1 MRCDGV
7 SETLDR
13 LAGRPGRA
21 SLDRPS
27 PPATTIGSMPDK
39 PNRLAAE
46 TSPYL
51 LQHADNPV
59 DWYAWG
65 PEALAR
71 AAHTDRPIFLS
82 IGYAA
87 CHWCHVMERESF
99 EDPETAN
106 VLNAGFVSIKVDRE
120 ERPDLDAV
128 YMAAL
133 QSMTGGGGWPMSLF
147 LTADGRPFYGGTY
160 YPRDPRYGMP
170 SFRQVLAA
178 VTTSWAER
186 RADVEAA
193 ADRLTAELRGRATG
207 RADEPRTEPEE
218 IRPVSPSRVAR
229 EPEVVRLPGRQ
240 PNESQGR
247 VVARALDRL
256 VADFDFQHGGWGGPP
271 RFPQPAVIELLLR
284 RARDASVDETL
295 RAAVR
300 ALDVMADGGI
310 HDQIGGGFH
319 RYATDTDWLV
329 PHFEKMLYD
338 NAQLARVYLH
348 AYQLT
353 GEPRLREVAETTL
366 DYLVREM
373 RTPDGLFAASQDA
386 DTDGIEGRTYV
397 WTLDEVAAVLAGTE
411 ADTGAADGPNPEPAP
426 HDQEPNIAELFASAY
441 GVTEGGNWE
450 RRTIL
455 SRVAGDE
462 QVAAL
467 YGLPTQK
474 VTRRLEFTRR
484 VLLERR
490 ISRPQP
496 ALDDKAVTAWNG
508 LALAAFAEAI
518 PVLERQADLAVAEGV
533 AEAALSL
540 LRGPDGR
547 LARSFRLGRTTGQGG
562 LDDYACLADGLL
574 CLYEATFDERWLVAA
589 SELVGV
595 VEREFADGAGGWF
608 DTAVDAEPLIIRPKE
623 TQDGATPS
631 GGAATAAVMLRL
643 AELTGDGRLRDAA
656 ERALGQMEQVAARY
670 PRAFPAWLG
679 ALDFASAPVAQV
691 AIVGDPAAADTRA
704 LLAVA
709 RRGFQPYR
717 VLALGN
723 SASNTPDLLRGRSA
737 IDGRATAYVCHGFA
751 CRRPVTEPAE
761 LAAELA

>member
-1 MRCDGV
+1 MP
-7 SETLDR
+7 ET
-13 LAGRPGRA
+13 
-21 SLDRPS
+21 
-27 PPATTIGSMPDK
+27 

-51 LQHADNPV
+51 LQHAHNPV

-71 AAHTDRPIFLS
+71 AAQADRPIFLS

-99 EDPETAN
+99 EDPETADL
-106 VLNAGFVSIKVDRE
+106 LNAGFVSIKVDRE

-147 LTADGRPFYGGTY
+147 LTPDGRPFYGGTY
-160 YPRDPRYGMP
+160 FPRDPRSGMP

-178 VTTSWAER
+178 VTTSWAEGR
-186 RADVEAA
+186 GDLEAA
-193 ADRLTAELRGRATG
+193 ADRLTAKLRGRATG

-218 IRPVSPSRVAR
+218 VRPVSGDRVVG
-229 EPEVVRLPGRQ
+229 EPEVVRLPGRR
-240 PNESQGR
+240 PNEPQTG
-247 VVARALDRL
+247 VVAAAVERL
-256 VADFDFQHGGWGGPP
+256 VADFDFEHGGWGGPP

-284 RARDASVDETL
+284 RARDASNDETL
-295 RAAVR
+295 REAVR
-300 ALDVMADGGI
+300 ALDIMADGGI

-319 RYATDTDWLV
+319 RYATDSDWLV

-353 GEPRLREVAETTL
+353 SEPRFREVAETTL

-373 RTPDGLFAASQDA
+373 QTPDGLFAASQDA
-386 DTDGIEGRTYV
+386 DTDGIEGATYV
-397 WTLDEVAAVLAGTE
+397 WTLDEVASVLAGPA
-411 ADTGAADGPNPEPAP
+411 ADAGPADGPSPEPAQRDEGP
-426 HDQEPNIAELFASAY
+426 GLAELFASAY
-441 GVTEGGNWE
+441 GVTTGGNWE
-450 RRTIL
+450 GRTIL
-455 SRVAGDE
+455 SRVASDE
-462 QVAAL
+462 QDAAQFELPAQEVA
-467 YGLPTQK
+467 
-474 VTRRLEFTRR
+474 RRLELARCL
-484 VLLERR
+484 LLERR
-490 ISRPQP
+490 TSRLQP
-496 ALDDKAVTAWNG
+496 ALDDKAITAWNG

-518 PVLERQADLAVAEGV
+518 PVLERQADLAVAEGI
-533 AEAALSL
+533 AEAALGL

-547 LARSFRLGRTTGQGG
+547 LARSFRSGRTTGRGG

-589 SELVGV
+589 SELIGV
-595 VEREFADGAGGWF
+595 VEREFADAAGGWF
-608 DTAVDAEPLIIRPKE
+608 DTSNGADQLIVRPKE

-631 GGAATAAVMLRL
+631 GSAAAAAVMLRL
-643 AELTGDGRLRDAA
+643 AELTGDGSLRDAA
-656 ERALGQMEQVAARY
+656 ERALGQMGQVAVRY

-679 ALDFASAPVAQV
+679 ALDFATAAVAQV
-691 AIVGDPAAADTRA
+691 AIVGDPGAADTRA
-704 LLAVA
+704 MLTVA
-709 RRGFQPYR
+709 RSGFQPYR
-717 VLALGN
+717 VLTLGSPESSTLALL
-723 SASNTPDLLRGRSA
+723 SGRSA
-737 IDGRATAYVCHGFA
+737 IGGRATAYVCHGFA
-751 CRRPVTEPAE
+751 CRRPVSEPAD

>member
-1 MRCDGV
+1 M
-7 SETLDR
+7 SET
-13 LAGRPGRA
+13 
-21 SLDRPS
+21 
-27 PPATTIGSMPDK
+27 

-51 LQHADNPV
+51 LQHAHNPV

-65 PEALAR
+65 PEALTR
-71 AAHTDRPIFLS
+71 AAHADRPIFLS

-99 EDPETAN
+99 EDPETADL
-106 VLNAGFVSIKVDRE
+106 LNAGFVSIKVDRE
-120 ERPDLDAV
+120 ERPDLDSV

-147 LTADGRPFYGGTY
+147 LTPDGRPFYGGTY
-160 YPRDPRYGMP
+160 YPRNPRYGMP

-178 VTTSWAER
+178 VGTSWAER
-186 RADVEAA
+186 RADLEAA

-218 IRPVSPSRVAR
+218 VRPGSDDGVVG
-229 EPEVVRLPGRQ
+229 EPEVVRLPGRR
-240 PNESQGR
+240 PTESQGR
-247 VVARALDRL
+247 VVAAAVERL
-256 VADFDFQHGGWGGPP
+256 VADFDFEHGGWGGPP

-284 RARDASVDETL
+284 RARDPSDGQIL
-295 RAAVR
+295 RAAVC

-319 RYATDTDWLV
+319 RYATDSDWLV

-353 GEPRLREVAETTL
+353 GEPRFREVVETTL

-397 WTLDEVAAVLAGTE
+397 WTLDEVAAVLAGT
-411 ADTGAADGPNPEPAP
+411 AADPGPTDDPNSEPAP
-426 HDQEPNIAELFASAY
+426 GDSAPGLTELLAAAY
-441 GVTEGGNWE
+441 SVTPGGNWE
-450 RRTIL
+450 GRTVL
-455 SRVAGDE
+455 SRTVSDE

-467 YGLPTQK
+467 YGLSEQE
-474 VTRRLEFTRR
+474 VARRLELARR
-484 VLLERR
+484 LLLERR
-490 ISRPQP
+490 NSRPQP

-518 PVLERQADLAVAEGV
+518 PVLERPADLSVAQGI
-533 AEAALSL
+533 AEAALRL

-547 LARSFRLGRTTGQGG
+547 PARSFRSGRTAGPGG

-574 CLYEATFDERWLVAA
+574 CLYEATFEERWLVAA
-589 SELVGV
+589 GELASLM
-595 VEREFADGAGGWF
+595 EREFADASGGWF
-608 DTAVDAEPLIIRPKE
+608 DTASDTEPLIVRPKE

-631 GGAATAAVMLRL
+631 GGAAAAAVMLRL
-643 AELTGDGRLRDAA
+643 AELTGDGHLRDSA
-656 ERALGQMEQVAARY
+656 ERALGQMEQVATRY
-670 PRAFPAWLG
+670 PRAFAAWLR
-679 ALDFASAPVAQV
+679 ALDFASSPVAQV
-691 AIVGDPAAADTRA
+691 AIVGDPGAVDTRA

-709 RRGFQPYR
+709 RSGFQPNR
-717 VLALGN
+717 VLTLGN
-723 SASNTPDLLRGRSA
+723 SESSTLELLRGRSA

>member
-1 MRCDGV
+1 M
-7 SETLDR
+7 SET
-13 LAGRPGRA
+13 
-21 SLDRPS
+21 
-27 PPATTIGSMPDK
+27 

-51 LQHADNPV
+51 LQHAHNPV

-71 AAHTDRPIFLS
+71 AARADRPIFLS

-99 EDPETAN
+99 EDPETAD
-106 VLNAGFVSIKVDRE
+106 VLNAGFVAIKVDRE

-133 QSMTGGGGWPMSLF
+133 QAMTGGGGWPMSLF
-147 LTADGRPFYGGTY
+147 LMPDGRPFYGGTY

-193 ADRLTAELRGRATG
+193 ADRLTAELRVRGAG
-207 RADEPRTEPEE
+207 RADEPRTEFEE
-218 IRPVSPSRVAR
+218 IRPESPTRVAR
-229 EPEVVRLPGRQ
+229 EPEAVRLPGRH
-240 PNESQGR
+240 PTESQGR
-247 VVARALDRL
+247 VVTEAVERL
-256 VADFDFQHGGWGGPP
+256 VADFDFEHGGWGGPP

-284 RARDASVDETL
+284 RARANSDDETL

-300 ALDVMADGGI
+300 ALNVMADGGI

-319 RYATDTDWLV
+319 RYATDADWLV

-348 AYQLT
+348 AYQVT
-353 GEPRLREVAETTL
+353 GEPCFREVAESTL
-366 DYLVREM
+366 DYLVRDM

-397 WTLDEVAAVLAGTE
+397 WTLDEVAAALAGM
-411 ADTGAADGPNPEPAP
+411 AADARPPRDPNTGPELRSRDEEPGLVA
-426 HDQEPNIAELFASAY
+426 LVASAY
-441 GVTEGGNWE
+441 GVTAAGNWE
-450 RRTIL
+450 GRTIL
-455 SRVAGDE
+455 SRVASDE
-462 QVAAL
+462 QVASL
-467 YGLPTQK
+467 HGLPAQE
-474 VTRRLEFTRR
+474 VARRLELARR
-484 VLLERR
+484 LLLERR
-490 ISRPQP
+490 NSRSQP

-508 LALAAFAEAI
+508 LALAAFAEAT
-518 PVLERQADLAVAEGV
+518 PVLERPADRAVAEGI
-533 AEAALSL
+533 AEAALRL

-547 LARSFRLGRTTGQGG
+547 LARSFRSSRATGKGG

-574 CLYEATFDERWLVAA
+574 CLYEATFDERWLIAT

-595 VEREFADGAGGWF
+595 TEREFADAAGGWF
-608 DTAVDAEPLIIRPKE
+608 DTATDAESLIVRPKE

-631 GGAATAAVMLRL
+631 GSAAAAAVILRL
-643 AELTGDGRLRDAA
+643 AELTGDGRLRDSA
-656 ERALGQMEQVAARY
+656 ERALGQMEKVAARY
-670 PRAFPAWLG
+670 TRAFPAWLQ
-679 ALDFASAPVAQV
+679 ALDFASTPVAQV
-691 AIVGDPAAADTRA
+691 AIVGDPEAADARA

-717 VLALGN
+717 VLTLGH
-723 SASNTPDLLRGRSA
+723 SESSTLDLLRGRSE
-737 IDGRATAYVCHGFA
+737 IDGRATAYVCHGLA

>member
-1 MRCDGV
+1 M
-7 SETLDR
+7 SET
-13 LAGRPGRA
+13 
-21 SLDRPS
+21 
-27 PPATTIGSMPDK
+27 

-51 LQHADNPV
+51 LQHAHNPV

-71 AAHTDRPIFLS
+71 AAQADRPIFLS

-99 EDPETAN
+99 EDPETADI
-106 VLNAGFVSIKVDRE
+106 LNAGFVSIKVDRE

-133 QSMTGGGGWPMSLF
+133 QAMTGGGGWPMSLF
-147 LTADGRPFYGGTY
+147 LTVDGRPFYGGTY
-160 YPRDPRYGMP
+160 FPRDQRHGMP

-178 VTTSWAER
+178 VATSWAER
-186 RADVEAA
+186 RADLEAA
-193 ADRLTAELRGRATG
+193 ADRLTAELKGRATG

-218 IRPVSPSRVAR
+218 VRAESPAQVAG
-229 EPEVVRLPGRQ
+229 EPEVVRLPRRH
-240 PNESQGR
+240 PTESRGR
-247 VVARALDRL
+247 VVAAAVERL
-256 VADFDFQHGGWGGPP
+256 VADFDFGHGGWGGPP

-284 RARDASVDETL
+284 RARAASDDETL

-319 RYATDTDWLV
+319 RYATDSDWLV

-353 GEPRLREVAETTL
+353 GERRFKEVVETTL

-386 DTDGIEGRTYV
+386 DTDGIEGQTYV
-397 WTLDEVAAVLAGTE
+397 WTLDEVTAVLGKTSAGAE
-411 ADTGAADGPNPEPAP
+411 PGRDPGAGRGQRPRDEEPGL
-426 HDQEPNIAELFASAY
+426 AELSASAY
-441 GVTEGGNWE
+441 GVTAAGNWE
-450 RRTIL
+450 GRTIL
-455 SRVAGDE
+455 SRVASDE
-462 QVAAL
+462 QVAAQF
-467 YGLPTQK
+467 GLHSQE
-474 VTRRLEFTRR
+474 VSGRLELARRL
-484 VLLERR
+484 LLERR

-508 LALAAFAEAI
+508 LALTAFAEAI
-518 PVLERQADLAVAEGV
+518 PVLGRKADLAVAEGI
-533 AEAALSL
+533 AEAALGL

-547 LARSFRLGRTTGQGG
+547 LARSFRSGRTTGCGG

-574 CLYEATFDERWLVAA
+574 CLYEATFEERWLVAA
-589 SELVGV
+589 GELIGV
-595 VEREFADGAGGWF
+595 VEREFADAAGGWF
-608 DTAVDAEPLIIRPKE
+608 DTAGDAEPLIVRPKE

-631 GGAATAAVMLRL
+631 GGAAAAAVLLRL
-643 AELTGDGRLRDAA
+643 AELTGNERLRDAA

-691 AIVGDPAAADTRA
+691 AIVGDPGAADTQA

-709 RRGFQPYR
+709 RSGFQPYR

-723 SASNTPDLLRGRSA
+723 AESSTLELLRGRAA
-737 IDGRATAYVCHGFA
+737 IGGRATAYVCHGFA
-751 CRRPVTEPAE
+751 CRRPVTEPSE

>member
-1 MRCDGV
+1 M
-7 SETLDR
+7 SET
-13 LAGRPGRA
+13 
-21 SLDRPS
+21 
-27 PPATTIGSMPDK
+27 

-51 LQHADNPV
+51 LQHAHNPV
-59 DWYAWG
+59 DWYPWG

-71 AAHTDRPIFLS
+71 ARQADRPVFLS

-99 EDPETAN
+99 EDPETAAI
-106 VLNAGFVSIKVDRE
+106 LNAGFVSIKVDRE

-147 LTADGRPFYGGTY
+147 LTPDGRPFYGGTY
-160 YPRDPRYGMP
+160 FPRDPRYGMP
-170 SFRQVLAA
+170 AFRQVLAA
-178 VTTSWAER
+178 VTASWAER
-186 RADVEAA
+186 RAVIEAA

-207 RADEPRTEPEE
+207 RSDESETKPQDAGSTASGGS
-218 IRPVSPSRVAR
+218 VG
-229 EPEVVRLPGRQ
+229 EPEVVRLPGGRA
-240 PNESQGR
+240 NERRS
-247 VVARALDRL
+247 ALIEAAVERL
-256 VADFDFQHGGWGGPP
+256 VADFDFEHGGWGGPP
-271 RFPQPAVIELLLR
+271 RFPQPAVIDLLLR
-284 RARDASVDETL
+284 RARAVSDDRVL

-353 GEPRLREVAETTL
+353 GAPRFRAVVETTL
-366 DYLVREM
+366 DYLAREM
-373 RTPDGLFAASQDA
+373 RTTEGLFATSQDA
-386 DTDGIEGRTYV
+386 DTDGTEGGTYV
-397 WTLDEVAAVLAGTE
+397 WTRDEVATVLGGTAAGP
-411 ADTGAADGPNPEPAP
+411 ADDPRAEPVLQSLDPGLAA
-426 HDQEPNIAELFASAY
+426 LFESAY
-441 GVTEGGNWE
+441 GVTAAGNWE
-450 RRTIL
+450 GRTIL
-455 SRVAGDE
+455 SRVASDE

-467 YGLPTQK
+467 CGRPVQE
-474 VTRRLEFTRR
+474 VTSRLELARRL
-484 VLLERR
+484 LLERR
-490 ISRPQP
+490 NSRPQP

-508 LALAAFAEAI
+508 LALAAFAEAV
-518 PVLERQADLAVAEGV
+518 PVLERQADLAVAEAV
-533 AEAALSL
+533 AETAVRL

-547 LARSFRLGRTTGQGG
+547 LARSFRAGRTTGRGS

-574 CLYEATFDERWLVAA
+574 SLYEATFETRWLVAA
-589 SELVGV
+589 SELAGV
-595 VEREFADGAGGWF
+595 VEREFADAAGGWF
-608 DTAVDAEPLIIRPKE
+608 DTASDAEPLVVRPKE

-631 GGAATAAVMLRL
+631 GGAAAAAVMLRL

-656 ERALGQMEQVAARY
+656 ERAVGQMERLATRY

-679 ALDFASAPVAQV
+679 ALDFASAQVSQV
-691 AIVGDPAAADTRA
+691 AIVGDPRAADTGT

-709 RRGFQPYR
+709 RRGFQPYM

-723 SASNTPDLLRGRSA
+723 PDSSTPDLLRGRVA

-761 LAAELA
+761 LAAELASNRPLPDRRRSGARID

>member
-1 MRCDGV
+1 M
-7 SETLDR
+7 
-13 LAGRPGRA
+13 PG
-21 SLDRPS
+21 
-27 PPATTIGSMPDK
+27 T

-51 LQHADNPV
+51 LQHAHNPV

-65 PEALAR
+65 AEALAR
-71 AAHTDRPIFLS
+71 AAHADRPIFLS

-99 EDPETAN
+99 EDPETAD
-106 VLNAGFVSIKVDRE
+106 VLNAGFVAIKVDRE

-147 LTADGRPFYGGTY
+147 LTPDGRPFYGGTY
-160 YPRDPRYGMP
+160 FPRDPRYGMP

-193 ADRLTAELRGRATG
+193 ADRLTAELQGRATG
-207 RADEPRTEPEE
+207 RADEPRTETEELRPE
-218 IRPVSPSRVAR
+218 SPARVVG
-229 EPEVVRLPGRQ
+229 EPDVVRLPGRR
-240 PNESQGR
+240 PNEPQGG
-247 VVARALDRL
+247 VVSAAVERL
-256 VADFDFQHGGWGGPP
+256 VADFDFEHGGWGGPP
-271 RFPQPAVIELLLR
+271 RFPQPAVIDLVLR
-284 RARDASVDETL
+284 RARAAPDDRVLAT
-295 RAAVR
+295 AVR

-353 GEPRLREVAETTL
+353 GEPRFREVVQTTL
-366 DYLVREM
+366 DYLAREM

-397 WTLDEVAAVLAGTE
+397 WTLDEVAAVLAGAT
-411 ADTGAADGPNPEPAP
+411 ADAGPADGPNPEPAP
-426 HDQEPNIAELFASAY
+426 RDEQPGIYELFASAY
-441 GVTEGGNWE
+441 GVTAAGNWE
-450 RRTIL
+450 GRTIL
-455 SRVAGDE
+455 SRVASDE

-467 YGLPTQK
+467 HGLTARE
-474 VTRRLEFTRR
+474 VSRRLELARR
-484 VLLERR
+484 LLLERR
-490 ISRPQP
+490 NSRPQP

-518 PVLERQADLAVAEGV
+518 PVLERSADLAVAQGI
-533 AEAALSL
+533 AEAALRL
-540 LRGPDGR
+540 LRSPDGR
-547 LARSFRLGRTTGQGG
+547 LARSFRSGRTAGRGG

-574 CLYEATFDERWLVAA
+574 CLYEATFEERWLVAA
-589 SELVGV
+589 GELVGV
-595 VEREFADGAGGWF
+595 VERDFADAAGGWF
-608 DTAVDAEPLIIRPKE
+608 DAASDAEPLIVRPKE

-631 GGAATAAVMLRL
+631 GGAAAAAVILRL

-670 PRAFPAWLG
+670 PRAFPAWLL

-691 AIVGDPAAADTRA
+691 AIVGDSGVADTQA

-723 SASNTPDLLRGRSA
+723 PESSTLDLLRGRFA
-737 IDGRATAYVCHGFA
+737 VDGRATAYVCHGFA